1 MSISQR
7 SQVDARIVY
16 WGIQGAGV
24 TTNLR
29 MIHAKLR
36 ADHRGELRRV
46 PTRLDPSVSYPTL
59 PIELG
64 QVDGVHTRLQ
74 IIGMPPGPDRV
85 AARKQLLDRVDGLV
99 LVIDCQPARLDENL
113 SSYDELRRSLSSYGR
128 ALASLPVVVQYNKRD
143 LARSFDIESLHRK
156 LDLPD
161 AAVFEAVA
169 NQGTGVLQTLTTVS
183 KRVVRILSKRD
194 SEPTAPSP
202 TQAVGALETVETPEA
217 PSPAARPDRDIEDA
231 ILQEGEEAN
240 AEANRI
246 AELTLHNAQNALDR
260 PWSELEKE
268 TAASEGFRLDADLR
282 IVGVGAPTI
291 AGERS
296 VRVPLT
302 LGNPSGERAQL
313 SLTITLDPLLDS
325 DG

>member
-1 MSISQR
+1 
-7 SQVDARIVY
+7 
-16 WGIQGAGV
+16 
-24 TTNLR
+24 
-29 MIHAKLR
+29 
-36 ADHRGELRRV
+36 
-46 PTRLDPSVSYPTL
+46 
-59 PIELG
+59 
-64 QVDGVHTRLQ
+64 
-74 IIGMPPGPDRV
+74 
-85 AARKQLLDRVDGLV
+85 
-99 LVIDCQPARLDENL
+99 
-113 SSYDELRRSLSSYGR
+113 
-128 ALASLPVVVQYNKRD
+128 VVQYNKRD

-169 NQGTGVLQTLTTVS
+169 SEGAGVLQTLTTVS
-183 KRVVRILSKRD
+183 KRVVRILSERD

-202 TQAVGALETVETPEA
+202 TQAVGALETIETP
-217 PSPAARPDRDIEDA
+217 SSAARVGRDTKLEDA

-246 AELTLHNAQNALDR
+246 AELTLRKAQNALDR

-268 TAASEGFRLDADLR
+268 AVASEGFRLDADLR